1 MKIQDIDKKL
11 KKYVK
16 DLNKFKK
23 TLNKNN
29 AIIAGG
35 FILGSVTKLFNINDI
50 DIYINAKN
58 LNNFLSEMD
67 ELIIIDN
74 KILSEFQDFNH
85 TTPYPSYRSN
95 QGKLNECKD
104 NKMFNLGEEHSDR
117 AILYVDTN
125 KVYSFKRNHYCNF
138 VAGSEYDLSF
148 FNKNGIKFKLSGYLN
163 NIKFDL
169 MVINDD
175 RNVYD
180 VVSNFDLTCCQVW
193 YDGYKFDGTHI
204 EDIKNKKTTLN
215 KDYVNAFINGNKFIL
230 NRIKKYQKRGF
241 TIDISILN
249 SINLEK
255 NDKKQIMNYEK
266 WLVKSVLLYY
276 YSLFYSLMVNYKTNI
291 KIKKIN
297 GFNIINNNIKKNY
310 IEHLNNIFNIFDYDI
325 YFNEIGLY
333 KFVCKNKCILDYNL
347 KNIQN
352 QNQNQCFIIY
362 KTWIDFYNRFTNFTI
377 YELKINLYLYFR
389 LEPFNFIKNDLYK
402 YYKNVSYANTTPN
415 ILKIVNNIE
424 IILNKEE
431 NPTSTSSI
439 KKKKNIVN
447 KSLSLTKS
455 QSQTALQSN
464 LYTLL
469 KLHRLNNINILLKQH
484 FYHLLKTIT
493 KEIDVNTLVGI
504 YPIMFEESTIKE
516 YLDED
521 KGNICIIGL
530 DDNNNIIPN
539 SIIFY
544 NIDDLFIFYNDMRS
558 GWFYECANASMRNIL
573 KNKAYAKIP
582 LVNIKLF
589 VDHNDIFN
597 LFEYNIKKNI
607 QLFYYKEIGK
617 INYTISHDNAF
628 NIEADHVSAAHCQEG
643 SSITIHRLYTSKD
656 VKHKT
661 KALSI

>member
-1 MKIQDIDKKL
+1 MKIQDIDKNL

-35 FILGSVTKLFNINDI
+35 FILGSVTKLFTINDI

-74 KILSEFQDFNH
+74 RILSEFEDFNYNIIH
-85 TTPYPSYRSN
+85 PSYKRYN
-95 QGKLNECKD
+95 NVIYQCKKD
-104 NKMFNLGEEHSDR
+104 KIFNLGEEHSDR
-117 AILYVDTN
+117 AYSDDG
-125 KVYSFKRNHYCNF
+125 KVYSLKRNHYCNF

-255 NDKKQIMNYEK
+255 TNKKQIMNYEK

-362 KTWIDFYNRFTNFTI
+362 KTWIDFYNSFTNFTI
-377 YELKINLYLYFR
+377 YELKLNLYLYFK
-389 LEPFNFIKNDLYK
+389 LEPFNFIKNKLYK
-402 YYKNVSYANTTPN
+402 YYKNIPDTNTTSN
-415 ILKIVNNIE
+415 IIKIFNNIE
-424 IILNKEE
+424 LILNKEE

-447 KSLSLTKS
+447 KSLSLS
-455 QSQTALQSN
+455 QSQSELQSN

-530 DDNNNIIPN
+530 DNDNNIIPN

-573 KNKAYAKIP
+573 KNKAYVKIP

-617 INYTISHDNAF
+617 INYTISHDNTF

>member
-1 MKIQDIDKKL
+1 
-11 KKYVK
+11 
-16 DLNKFKK
+16 
-23 TLNKNN
+23 
-29 AIIAGG
+29 
-35 FILGSVTKLFNINDI
+35 
-50 DIYINAKN
+50 
-58 LNNFLSEMD
+58 
-67 ELIIIDN
+67 
-74 KILSEFQDFNH
+74 
-85 TTPYPSYRSN
+85 
-95 QGKLNECKD
+95 
-104 NKMFNLGEEHSDR
+104 
-117 AILYVDTN
+117 
-125 KVYSFKRNHYCNF
+125 
-138 VAGSEYDLSF
+138 
-148 FNKNGIKFKLSGYLN
+148 
-163 NIKFDL
+163 
-169 MVINDD
+169 
-175 RNVYD
+175 
-180 VVSNFDLTCCQVW
+180 
-193 YDGYKFDGTHI
+193 
-204 EDIKNKKTTLN
+204 
-215 KDYVNAFINGNKFIL
+215 
-230 NRIKKYQKRGF
+230 
-241 TIDISILN
+241 
-249 SINLEK
+249 
-255 NDKKQIMNYEK
+255 MNYEK

-362 KTWIDFYNRFTNFTI
+362 KTWIDFYNSFTNFTI
-377 YELKINLYLYFR
+377 YELKLNLYLYFK
-389 LEPFNFIKNDLYK
+389 LEPFNFIKNKLYK
-402 YYKNVSYANTTPN
+402 YYKNIPDTNTTSN
-415 ILKIVNNIE
+415 IIKIFNNIE

-447 KSLSLTKS
+447 KSLSLS
-455 QSQTALQSN
+455 QSQSELQSN

-530 DDNNNIIPN
+530 DNDNNIIPN

-573 KNKAYAKIP
+573 KNKAYVKIP

-607 QLFYYKEIGK
+607 LI
-617 INYTISHDNAF
+617 I
-628 NIEADHVSAAHCQEG
+628 
-643 SSITIHRLYTSKD
+643 L
-656 VKHKT
+656 
-661 KALSI
+661 L